1 MMNEWINQYKQF
13 HNEHSDYGTGGAI
26 KFHWQH
32 IDDLI
37 KDTKTETLLD
47 YGCGKAEVYEINDW
61 HWPKP
66 TLYDP
71 AIPEY
76 EKLPDGPF
84 DGVISTD
91 VMEHIPKEQLP
102 EVVIQIFSR
111 AKKFVYLGIATA
123 PSKTIL
129 SNGENAHCTV
139 EPIEFWVSMIEK
151 HVPKK
156 VYSHIKTYGEC
167 NSYEILNE
175 DAYLEWYISTL

>member
-1 MMNEWINQYKQF
+1 MKITTGMYNPKN
-13 HNEHSDYGTGGAI
+13 HSSGRIRKIIFKTKTDHERVA
-26 KFHWQH
+26 K
-32 IDDLI
+32 LI
-37 KDTKTETLLD
+37 KVNTKLLD

-156 VYSHIKTYGEC
+156 VYAHIKTYGEC